1 MLFGFSDMVNQRW
14 EEPIPK
20 TKPFCISKRVVWEA
34 YRRVKANQG
43 AAGVD
48 GQSIKDFEVHLKD
61 NLYKIWNRMS
71 SGSYFPLPVR
81 TVDIPK
87 SNGRSRR
94 LGIPSVSDRVA
105 QMVVKMYLEPKVE
118 PNFHPDSY
126 GYISGKSALDA
137 VSVTRKRCW
146 WYDWV
151 IDLDIQGF
159 FDNIDH
165 VLMMHAVKKHI
176 SSKWVLLYIE
186 RWLKSPAQLED
197 GSLIGRNKGTPQGGV
212 ISPLLANIFLH
223 HVFDEWMRVSYPKLL
238 FARYADDIIVHC
250 RTKAQAKVILKAI
263 EMRLLRCKMQL
274 HPEKTKI
281 VYCKD
286 TKRPESYQHESFDFL
301 GYTFRSRLCKGRS
314 CFVGFTPAV
323 SQSAIKAMSSSIRG
337 WKLRLWSF
345 ASLEEVAKQINPV
358 IRGWLN
364 YYGKFYRSALYPIL
378 RQIQNAMVRWAM
390 RKYKKLKA
398 HWRRATHWLGRIAR
412 RDPRLFVSWE
422 FGFRPSVGQ

>member
-1 MLFGFSDMVNQRW
+1 VLFGFSEMVNQRC
-14 EEPIPK
+14 EEPITK
-20 TKPFCISKRVVWEA
+20 TKPFCISKQVVWEA

-61 NLYKIWNRMS
+61 NQYKIWNRMS
-71 SGSYFPLPVR
+71 SGSYFPPPVR

-87 SNGRSRR
+87 SDGRSRR

-118 PNFHPDSY
+118 PIFHPDSY

-151 IDLDIQGF
+151 IDLDVQGF

-165 VLMMHAVKKHI
+165 ALMMHAVKKHI
-176 SSKWVLLYIE
+176 SSKWMLLYIE
-186 RWLKSPAQLED
+186 RWLKAPAQLED

-238 FARYADDIIVHC
+238 FSRYADELN
-250 RTKAQAKVILKAI
+250 R
-263 EMRLLRCKMQL
+263 
-274 HPEKTKI
+274 
-281 VYCKD
+281 
-286 TKRPESYQHESFDFL
+286 
-301 GYTFRSRLCKGRS
+301 
-314 CFVGFTPAV
+314 
-323 SQSAIKAMSSSIRG
+323 
-337 WKLRLWSF
+337 F
-345 ASLEEVAKQINPV
+345 AE
-358 IRGWLN
+358 R
-364 YYGKFYRSALYPIL
+364 
-378 RQIQNAMVRWAM
+378 
-390 RKYKKLKA
+390 
-398 HWRRATHWLGRIAR
+398 
-412 RDPRLFVSWE
+412 
-422 FGFRPSVGQ
+422 

>member
-1 MLFGFSDMVNQRW
+1 M
-14 EEPIPK
+14 
-20 TKPFCISKRVVWEA
+20 
-34 YRRVKANQG
+34 
-43 AAGVD
+43 
-48 GQSIKDFEVHLKD
+48 
-61 NLYKIWNRMS
+61 
-71 SGSYFPLPVR
+71 
-81 TVDIPK
+81 
-87 SNGRSRR
+87 
-94 LGIPSVSDRVA
+94 
-105 QMVVKMYLEPKVE
+105 
-118 PNFHPDSY
+118 
-126 GYISGKSALDA
+126 
-137 VSVTRKRCW
+137 
-146 WYDWV
+146 
-151 IDLDIQGF
+151 
-159 FDNIDH
+159 
-165 VLMMHAVKKHI
+165 
-176 SSKWVLLYIE
+176 LLYIK
-186 RWLKSPAQLED
+186 RWLKAPAQLED

-238 FARYADDIIVHC
+238 FSRYADDIIVHC

-263 EMRLLRCKMQL
+263 ERRLARCKLQL

-323 SQSAIKAMSSSIRG
+323 SQSAIKAMSSTIRG

-345 ASLEEVAKQINPV
+345 ASLEEVARQINPV

-378 RQIQNAMVRWAM
+378 RQIQNALVRWAM
-390 RKYKKLKA
+390 RKYKKLKG

-412 RDPRLFVSWE
+412 RDPRLFASWG